1 MNETLVEFNGKMVKG
16 QIYNPNSKE
25 NKLRKIE
32 DEMEKTATQ
41 ISIYHGYLES
51 LRFYANKLLG
61 KNTASKTTHRIR
73 VEDSKM
79 GGYDLLL
86 EYHTP
91 QFIPKDARLMIK
103 PKDRLVWSPVSRV
116 QFFKMIRSCKEVI
129 KNLDREY
136 GKLAKRYNEVKES
149 KEDRK
154 ADLLEIKELKLKE
167 LALIE
172 EELKNI
178 E

>member
-1 MNETLVEFNGKMVKG
+1 MNETLVKFGDGFVKG
-16 QIYNPNSKE
+16 HIYNPDSRE
-25 NKLRKIE
+25 NRLRRIE
-32 DEMEKTATQ
+32 DEMESVATK

-61 KNTASKTTHRIR
+61 KNTASKQTHRIR

-79 GGYDLLL
+79 GGYELLL

-129 KNLDREY
+129 RNLDREY
-136 GKLAKRYNEVKES
+136 GRLAKHYNEVKES

-154 ADLLEIKELKLKE
+154 AELLEIKEIKLKE